1 MYAPKKNAKDI
12 EREQE
17 STTMDM
23 EMRLYYL
30 LEGWRGLDNKTR
42 ATERE
47 RDDTRDRGKLLVRK
61 VNKEKG
67 MAR

>member
-1 MYAPKKNAKDI
+1 
-12 EREQE
+12 
-17 STTMDM
+17 MDM

-30 LEGWRGLDNKTR
+30 LEVWRGLGKKTR

-47 RDDTRDRGKLLVRK
+47 MDDTRDRGKLLVRK

>member
-1 MYAPKKNAKDI
+1 
-12 EREQE
+12 
-17 STTMDM
+17 MDM
-23 EMRLYYL
+23 EVRLYYL
-30 LEGWRGLDNKTR
+30 LGGWRGLGKMMR

-47 RDDTRDRGKLLVRK
+47 RDDTRDRVKLLVRK